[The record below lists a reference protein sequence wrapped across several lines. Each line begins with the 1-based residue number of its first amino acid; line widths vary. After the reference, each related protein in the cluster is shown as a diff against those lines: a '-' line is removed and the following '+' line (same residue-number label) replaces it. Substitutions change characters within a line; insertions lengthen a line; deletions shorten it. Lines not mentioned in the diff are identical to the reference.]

1 MVKVY
6 IILILVLLLFIP
18 IAYASGL
25 MSFAANVKCYEG
37 NNNLKSLK

>member
-1 MVKVY
+1 MVRVS
-6 IILILVLLLFIP
+6 IILVLVLLLSIV
-18 IAYASGL
+18 YASDL